1 MSWTFVL
8 ALAACAYGL
17 KLLGA
22 VIIGQREM
30 PLVVQRCLLL
40 IPAALL
46 AGLIAKDT
54 FTSGQHYAI
63 DARAAGLAVA
73 VLATWRK
80 LPFVVVI
87 VAGMSTNGTVTPQ
100 LQVGNGSIVASGY
113 LGSVSNFGTI
123 ATTGLISNGFRMDAT
138 GDQATSIWHGK
149 WTLEHVGS
157 NKWVCAG
164 AFGRSNS
171 IGTTLVAGSI
181 TLASN
186 LDIIRLT
193 INGTKNFDA
202 GTVNIMW
209 E

>member
-8 ALAACAYGL
+8 SLAACAYGL

-54 FTSGQHYAI
+54 FTTGQCYAI

-87 VAGMSTNGTVTPQ
+87 VAGV
-100 LQVGNGSIVASGY
+100 
-113 LGSVSNFGTI
+113 
-123 ATTGLISNGFRMDAT
+123 
-138 GDQATSIWHGK
+138 
-149 WTLEHVGS
+149 
-157 NKWVCAG
+157 
-164 AFGRSNS
+164 
-171 IGTTLVAGSI
+171 GTTAV
-181 TLASN
+181 
-186 LDIIRLT
+186 IRL
-193 INGTKNFDA
+193 F
-202 GTVNIMW
+202 V
-209 E
+209 